1 MIVSLLAVLMVASS
15 VQSTQV
21 GERHPDFM
29 LPTIE
34 EDGFGGL
41 VQYRGKKVLL
51 INFASW

>member
-1 MIVSLLAVLMVASS
+1 MIVPLLAVLVAASS
-15 VQSTQV
+15 VQGMQV

-29 LPTIE
+29 LPTID
-34 EDGFGGL
+34 EDGFGSL